1 MAQRWDA
8 VLKRAGPARRLH
20 IPKAGAVVKSLGSR
34 RDCRREALRTVRGGW
49 ARTGCAVGPHGAQAK
64 SAMPLAAP
72 IPHAQ
77 PRAWGQPAFGFQQR
91 GPKRPRRPGPGSGL
105 QWGHF
110 LPRLSPRPIPARS
123 KLLVP
128 FLMGK
133 QHSLGRISVIYNS
146 WASLRTLSNK
156 THSDFFERN
165 AWTLL
170 RSCGF
175 DAPAAADGKSPH
187 APRLFLIICFAV
199 GL

>member
-1 MAQRWDA
+1 MGRVGAHRLCGGSSQSRGYVCNASGCAHSPRAAQ
-8 VLKRAGPARRLH
+8 
-20 IPKAGAVVKSLGSR
+20 SLGPTS
-34 RDCRREALRTVRGGW
+34 LRF
-49 ARTGCAVGPHGAQAK
+49 
-64 SAMPLAAP
+64 SAE
-72 IPHAQ
+72 
-77 PRAWGQPAFGFQQR
+77 

-110 LPRLSPRPIPARS
+110 LPRLSPRPIPARI

-133 QHSLGRISVIYNS
+133 QHSLGRINVIYNS

-187 APRLFLIICFAV
+187 ATRLFLIICFAV